1 MLALDDLF
9 QIDLMSDRSAPVQSE
24 RAIELVQRIDDY
36 VATYP
41 TAPIHAADLAREFDV
56 SIRTVGGAVSKV
68 RGMSLHQ
75 YIRLK
80 RLWATRARLLK
91 GGGPAHAP
99 RGRNPATTRSAR
111 GCHPSLRYV
120 SLPMSPG
127 RTIEDWR
134 ARKDSNLRPSESKSD
149 ALSS

>member
-1 MLALDDLF
+1 M
-9 QIDLMSDRSAPVQSE
+9 QG
-24 RAIELVQRIDDY
+24 IDDY

-41 TAPIHAADLAREFDV
+41 TAPIHTADLAREFDV
-56 SIRTVGGAVSKV
+56 SIRTVGG
-68 RGMSLHQ
+68 
-75 YIRLK
+75 
-80 RLWATRARLLK
+80 
-91 GGGPAHAP
+91 
-99 RGRNPATTRSAR
+99 
-111 GCHPSLRYV
+111 YV